1 MTNAFLTAATD
12 ALKAY
17 KKFSAQRKDIESQ
30 LANLERIFYASLDM
44 LTEGQRAK
52 LLEEFEPMKVPSG
65 LSDAVLRAL
74 DSDKPMT
81 AVQVRDTLIENGYD
95 LSEQVNALGSIYTT
109 LRRLVVSKLVSC
121 VEHKNHGRMYKRLVP
136 IAAVSDKAPFYK
148 RSQR

>member
-52 LLEEFEPMKVPSG
+52 LLEEFEPMKAPSG

-74 DSDKPMT
+74 DSDKSMT

-109 LRRLVVSKLVSC
+109 LRRLVASKLVSC
-121 VEHKNHGRMYKRLVP
+121 VEHKNYGRMYKRLVP